1 MRKLRATYLPPF
13 WLNFIIHWWKWTSW
27 CLFHAHVEGT
37 ASNGPCG
44 RQESAQCVLPM
55 LELIIS
61 LEQFHFLSWL
71 CHFTR
76 VSVEADCSE
85 SLSICWSSHWTY
97 FHDLMH
103 THPVLPHC
111 SNGKMQVTQWGHVTH
126 KGLWEQGNAI
136 VLHSWLA
143 NPGGGM
149 EHRITGRLRL
159 GNKDVYRFPNK
170 QSEANCFWT
179 SKLACKWRLVGILL
193 FASFPKDGLT
203 FLFFFPVYLYWI
215 SLEAAVPT

>member
-1 MRKLRATYLPPF
+1 MTRTSAELLIRTLCMLLSIPHSDTIPLVLCFVSVIRENFPTCISWGQLIYPHSGSR
-13 WLNFIIHWWKWTSW
+13 LNFIIHWWKRTSW
-27 CLFHAHVEGT
+27 CLFHTHVEET

-76 VSVEADCSE
+76 VSVKADCSE

-111 SNGKMQVTQWGHVTH
+111 SNGKMQVTEWGHVTL
-126 KGLWEQGNAI
+126 KGLWEPGNVIA
-136 VLHSWLA
+136 LHSWLA
-143 NPGGGM
+143 NPGVGM
-149 EHRITGRLRL
+149 E
-159 GNKDVYRFPNK
+159 KD
-170 QSEANCFWT
+170 S
-179 SKLACKWRLVGILL
+179 I
-193 FASFPKDGLT
+193 
-203 FLFFFPVYLYWI
+203 
-215 SLEAAVPT
+215 